1 MKIIFIFII
10 SQTILISSAFAESK
24 LNVFA
29 CEPEWSALAKEI
41 GGEKIKTFSA
51 TTSKQDPHHIRARPS
66 LISKIR
72 RADLL
77 ICSGAGLEVGWLPI
91 LLQKASPNIQTNAIG
106 HIIASNFVDLIEIP
120 DHVDRSMGDIHP
132 EGNPHIHLNPHNIL
146 LVAQEIHKRLLII
159 DPDNTSYYN
168 NKFEMFNTKWQ
179 EAIIRW
185 QNNAAELKG
194 KPILFHHKSFSYL
207 IEWLELN
214 QIGSLEPRPGM
225 PPTTSH
231 LNGLLKTIESN
242 PVELIIR
249 TPYDSSKASE
259 WMTEKTNI
267 PNVILPYTVNE
278 DDINNLYKLFDRTI
292 FILNNH

>member
-1 MKIIFIFII
+1 MKIIFILLVTQII
-10 SQTILISSAFAESK
+10 WISNSLATSK
-24 LNVFA
+24 LNIFA
-29 CEPEWSALAKEI
+29 CEPEWSSLAKEI
-41 GGEKIKTFSA
+41 GGDKIKTFSA
-51 TTSKQDPHHIRARPS
+51 THSKQDPHHIRARPS

-91 LLQKASPNIQTNAIG
+91 LLQKASDKVQTNGIG

-185 QNNAAELKG
+185 ENNAAELKG
-194 KPILFHHKSFSYL
+194 KPILVHHKSFSYL
-207 IEWLELN
+207 VEWLEIN

-242 PVELIIR
+242 PVDLIIR
-249 TPYDSSKASE
+249 TPYDPRKASD
-259 WMTEKTNI
+259 WLTEKTNI
-267 PNVILPYTVNE
+267 PNVILPYTTDEE
-278 DDINNLYKLFDRTI
+278 DVDNLFKLFDRTI
-292 FILNNH
+292 FILKQ

>member
-1 MKIIFIFII
+1 MKIIFIFLVTQII
-10 SQTILISSAFAESK
+10 WISNSLATSK
-24 LNVFA
+24 LNIFA
-29 CEPEWSALAKEI
+29 CEPEWSSLAKEI
-41 GGEKIKTFSA
+41 GGDKIKTFSA
-51 TTSKQDPHHIRARPS
+51 THSKQDPHHIRARPS

-91 LLQKASPNIQTNAIG
+91 LLQKASDKVQTNGIG

-185 QNNAAELKG
+185 ENNAAELKG
-194 KPILFHHKSFSYL
+194 KPILVHHKSFSYL
-207 IEWLELN
+207 VEWLEIN

-242 PVELIIR
+242 PVDLIIR
-249 TPYDSSKASE
+249 TPYDPRKASD
-259 WMTEKTNI
+259 WLTEKTNI
-267 PNVILPYTVNE
+267 PNVILPYTTDEE
-278 DDINNLYKLFDRTI
+278 DVDNLFKLFDRTI
-292 FILNNH
+292 FILKQ

>member
-1 MKIIFIFII
+1 MKIIFILLVTQII
-10 SQTILISSAFAESK
+10 WISNSLAVSK
-24 LNVFA
+24 LNIFA
-29 CEPEWSALAKEI
+29 CEPEWSSLAKEI
-41 GGEKIKTFSA
+41 GGDKIKTFSA

-91 LLQKASPNIQTNAIG
+91 LLQKASVKVQTNGIG

>member
-10 SQTILISSAFAESK
+10 TQIILLSNVIAESK

-51 TTSKQDPHHIRARPS
+51 TTSKQNPHHIRARPS

-77 ICSGAGLEVGWLPI
+77 ICSGAGLEIGWLPI
-91 LLQKASPNIQTNAIG
+91 LLQKASANVQANAIG
-106 HIIASNFVDLIEIP
+106 HITASNFVEIIEIP
-120 DHVDRSMGDIHP
+120 DHVDRSLGDIHP

-146 LVAQEIHKRLLII
+146 LVAEAVYKRLLII
-159 DPDNTSYYN
+159 NPDNASYYN
-168 NKFEMFNTKWQ
+168 KQFEMFNTKWK

-185 QNNAAELKG
+185 EKSAAELKN
-194 KPILFHHKSFSYL
+194 KPIMVHHKSFSYL
-207 IEWLELN
+207 IDWLKLK
-214 QIGSLEPRPGM
+214 QIASLEPRPGM
-225 PPTTSH
+225 PPTSSH
-231 LNGLLKTIESN
+231 LNELLIIVNKSPIDI
-242 PVELIIR
+242 IIR

>member
-106 HIIASNFVDLIEIP
+106 HITASNFVEIIEIP
-120 DHVDRSMGDIHP
+120 DHVDRSLGDIHP

-146 LVAQEIHKRLLII
+146 LVAEAIHKRLLII
-159 DPDNTSYYN
+159 NPDNTSYYN
-168 NKFEMFNTKWQ
+168 KQFEMFNTKWK

-185 QNNAAELKG
+185 EKSASELKN
-194 KPILFHHKSFSYL
+194 KPIMVHHKSFSYL
-207 IEWLELN
+207 IDWLKLK
-214 QIGSLEPRPGM
+214 QIASLEPRPGI
-225 PPTTSH
+225 PPTSSH
-231 LNGLLKTIESN
+231 LNELLTIVN
-242 PVELIIR
+242 KIPIDIIIR

-278 DDINNLYKLFDRTI
+278 YDINNLYKLFDRTI

>member
-1 MKIIFIFII
+1 MKIIFILLVTQII
-10 SQTILISSAFAESK
+10 WISNSLATSK
-24 LNVFA
+24 LNIFA
-29 CEPEWSALAKEI
+29 CEPEWSSLAKEI
-41 GGEKIKTFSA
+41 GGDKIKTFSA
-51 TTSKQDPHHIRARPS
+51 THSKQDPHHIRARPS

-91 LLQKASPNIQTNAIG
+91 LLQKASVKVQTNGIG

-185 QNNAAELKG
+185 ENNAAELKG
-194 KPILFHHKSFSYL
+194 KPILVHHKSFSYL
-207 IEWLELN
+207 VEWLEIN

-242 PVELIIR
+242 PVDLIIR
-249 TPYDSSKASE
+249 TPYDPRKASD
-259 WMTEKTNI
+259 WLTEKTNI
-267 PNVILPYTVNE
+267 PNVILPYTTDEE
-278 DDINNLYKLFDRTI
+278 DVDNLFKLFDRTI
-292 FILNNH
+292 FILKQ

>member
-1 MKIIFIFII
+1 MKIIFILLITQIMWI
-10 SQTILISSAFAESK
+10 SNSLAASK
-24 LNVFA
+24 LNIFA
-29 CEPEWSALAKEI
+29 CEPEWSSLAKEI
-41 GGEKIKTFSA
+41 GGDKIKTFSA
-51 TTSKQDPHHIRARPS
+51 THSKQDPHHIRARPS

-91 LLQKASPNIQTNAIG
+91 LLQKASTKVQTNGIG

-185 QNNAAELKG
+185 ENNAVELKG
-194 KPILFHHKSFSYL
+194 KPIMVHHKSFSYL
-207 IEWLELN
+207 VKWLELN
-214 QIGSLEPRPGM
+214 QISSLEPKPGM

-231 LNGLLKTIESN
+231 LNELLKTIERN

-249 TPYDSSKASE
+249 TPYDPSKASD
-259 WMTEKTNI
+259 WLTEKTNI
-267 PNVILPYTVNE
+267 PNVILPYTTDEE
-278 DDINNLYKLFDRTI
+278 DVDNLFKLFDRTI
-292 FILNNH
+292 FILKQ

>member
-1 MKIIFIFII
+1 MKIIFI
-10 SQTILISSAFAESK
+10 ILITQIIWISNSLAESK
-24 LNVFA
+24 LNIFA
-29 CEPEWSALAKEI
+29 CEPEWSSLAKEI
-41 GGEKIKTFSA
+41 GGDKIKTFSA
-51 TTSKQDPHHIRARPS
+51 THSKQDPHHIRARPS

-91 LLQKASPNIQTNAIG
+91 LLQKASDKVQTNGIG

-146 LVAQEIHKRLLII
+146 LVAKEIHKRLLII

-185 QNNAAELKG
+185 ENNAAELKG
-194 KPILFHHKSFSYL
+194 KPILVHHKSFSYL
-207 IEWLELN
+207 VEWLELN
-214 QIGSLEPRPGM
+214 QIGSLEPKPGM

-231 LNGLLKTIESN
+231 LNGLLNTIESN
-242 PVELIIR
+242 PVDLVIR
-249 TPYDSSKASE
+249 TPYDPRKASD
-259 WMTEKTNI
+259 WLTEKTNI
-267 PNVILPYTVNE
+267 PNVILPYTTDEE
-278 DDINNLYKLFDRTI
+278 DVDNLFKLFDRTI
-292 FILNNH
+292 FILKQ

>member
-106 HIIASNFVDLIEIP
+106 HITASNFVEIIEIP
-120 DHVDRSMGDIHP
+120 DHVDRSLGDIHP

-146 LVAQEIHKRLLII
+146 LVAEAIHKRLLII
-159 DPDNTSYYN
+159 NPDNTSYYN
-168 NKFEMFNTKWQ
+168 KQFEMFNTKWK

-185 QNNAAELKG
+185 EKSASELKN
-194 KPILFHHKSFSYL
+194 KPIMVHHKSFSYL
-207 IEWLELN
+207 VDWLKLK
-214 QIGSLEPRPGM
+214 QIASLEPRPGI
-225 PPTTSH
+225 PPTSSH
-231 LNGLLKTIESN
+231 LNELLTIVN
-242 PVELIIR
+242 KIPIDIIIR

-278 DDINNLYKLFDRTI
+278 YDINNLYKLFDRTI